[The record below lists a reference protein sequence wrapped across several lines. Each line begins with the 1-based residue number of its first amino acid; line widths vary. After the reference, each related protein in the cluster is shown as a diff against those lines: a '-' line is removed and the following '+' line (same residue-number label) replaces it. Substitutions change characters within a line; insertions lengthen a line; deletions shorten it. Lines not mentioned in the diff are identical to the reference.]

1 MTIMFS
7 ILKILVTTYIVFA
20 LLLYFMQRK
29 MLYLPQEVSQNV
41 DATEIEF
48 KNGDI
53 ALRGWVV
60 NEGKEKAMLYYG
72 GNAET
77 IETNVAFYRENFTE
91 YTLYL
96 INYRGFGKSDG
107 NPTEEN
113 LFNDAIFI
121 YDQISSKHKKISLI
135 GRSLGSGIA
144 VYLASKRKVDKLV
157 LITPFDSI
165 LNVAKQTYKIFPFSL
180 LLKDKYESTKYVKDI
195 NSKTLFLIAEKDR
208 MIKKSRSMNLYEV
221 FSKDM
226 VELKIVKDAGHNTI
240 SHYPEFSESIKK
252 FLKD

>member
-1 MTIMFS
+1 MTITLS
-7 ILKILVTTYIVFA
+7 ILKILVTTYIIFA

-29 MLYLPQEVSQNV
+29 LLYLPQEGLQYV

-48 KNGDI
+48 KNGNI
-53 ALRGWVV
+53 VLRGWVV

>member
-1 MTIMFS
+1 MTITLS
-7 ILKILVTTYIVFA
+7 ILKILATIYIIFA

-29 MLYLPQEVSQNV
+29 LLYLPQEGSQNV

-53 ALRGWVV
+53 VLRGWIV
-60 NEGKEKAMLYYG
+60 NEGKDKAMLYYG

-77 IETNVAFYRENFTE
+77 IDTNIAFYRENFPD

-107 NPTEEN
+107 DPTEEN
-113 LFNDAIFI
+113 LFNDALFI

-135 GRSLGSGIA
+135 GRSLGTGIA
-144 VYLASKRKVDKLV
+144 VYVASKRKVDKLV

-165 LNVAKQTYKIFPFSL
+165 LNAARQTYKIFPFSF
-180 LLKDKYESTKYVKDI
+180 LLKDKYESINYVKDI
-195 NSKTLFLIAEKDR
+195 KSKTLFLIAEKDR
-208 MIKKSRSMNLYEV
+208 IIKYSLSMNLYEA

-240 SHYPEFSESIKK
+240 SHYPEFSETMKK